1 MISEA
6 FGFGDQRQKSTV
18 EQHIEIF
25 GGLIIIVV
33 FQEVYI
39 NVIYDEYFFYLYCLI
54 CLIAALGFQGNA
66 HGRLMGADRYNR

>member
-1 MISEA
+1 MISDA

-18 EQHIEIF
+18 EQNIEIF

-39 NVIYDEYFFYLYCLI
+39 NVIYDEYFFSFI
-54 CLIAALGFQGNA
+54 V
-66 HGRLMGADRYNR
+66 

>member
-1 MISEA
+1 MISDA

-33 FQEVYI
+33 FQSI
-39 NVIYDEYFFYLYCLI
+39 
-54 CLIAALGFQGNA
+54 
-66 HGRLMGADRYNR
+66 LMLSTMNTSFPLLFNLSNRCFGVSRKCSRSFDGCR

>member
-6 FGFGDQRQKSTV
+6 FGFGDQRHKSRV
-18 EQHIEIF
+18 EQHNEIF

-39 NVIYDEYFFYLYCLI
+39 NIIYDEYFFSLI
-54 CLIAALGFQGNA
+54 V
-66 HGRLMGADRYNR
+66 

>member
-1 MISEA
+1 MISDA

-25 GGLIIIVV
+25 GGLIMIVV

-39 NVIYDEYFFYLYCLI
+39 NVIYDEYFFSFI
-54 CLIAALGFQGNA
+54 V
-66 HGRLMGADRYNR
+66 

>member
-1 MISEA
+1 MISDA
-6 FGFGDQRQKSTV
+6 FGFGDQRQKFTV

-39 NVIYDEYFFYLYCLI
+39 NVIYDEYFFSFI
-54 CLIAALGFQGNA
+54 V
-66 HGRLMGADRYNR
+66 